1 MARSTQQVRHAR
13 RRRGRR
19 YLSLLLALSM
29 VAANVPGA
37 LPSALAEPA
46 PASAVQPAEPTSA
59 DLQQLVAPIALYP
72 DELVAQVLA
81 AATYPDQVVEADRW
95 LQQQHGIQG
104 EQLARQV
111 DAQPWDASVKAL
123 VQFPSVLANMDKNLS
138 WTSSLGDAYVNHQQ
152 DVMDAI
158 QTMRRRAHDAGNL
171 KTTSEQKVVE
181 EPSQITIEPA
191 NPAVVYVPQYDPW
204 LVYGPPVVAWPGWYP
219 YPGLFVA
226 EPGILFGI
234 GFGIGFF
241 GGFGWGWGHWGC
253 DWGHRTVVYNHNT
266 YVSHSRTFANRQT
279 FARERGDLGRGARGF
294 GSFHGAGDGRAP
306 GGFGRA
312 GDGHAAGGFGRAGD
326 GHAAGG
332 FGRAGGNH
340 TLGSYHG
347 PGASRPTAGFGG
359 GEHGVTAPRS
369 APEGHWGAFSG
380 FDHGG
385 ATRGLSQRGF
395 SSSGG
400 FHGGGGFGGGS
411 HGGGF
416 GGGHGGGGG
425 HR

>member
-1 MARSTQQVRHAR
+1 MARTTRRFRH
-13 RRRGRR
+13 GRR

-29 VAANVPGA
+29 VAANVPGG
-37 LPSALAEPA
+37 LTSARAELTP
-46 PASAVQPAEPTSA
+46 AVQPADPTSA

-72 DELVAQVLA
+72 DQLVAQVLA

-95 LQQQHGIQG
+95 LQEQHGLQG

-111 DAQPWDASVKAL
+111 DAQPWDPSVKAL

-138 WTSSLGDAYVNHQQ
+138 WTSALGDAYVNHQQ

-181 EPSQITIEPA
+181 DGSEVAIEPA
-191 NPAVVYVPQYDPW
+191 NPQVVYVPQYDPW

-219 YPGLFVA
+219 YPGLFIA
-226 EPGILFGI
+226 EPGIVFGVGLGI
-234 GFGIGFF
+234 GFL

-253 DWGHRTVVYNHNT
+253 DWGHRTVVFNHNT
-266 YVSHSRTFANRQT
+266 FVSHSRTFANRQT
-279 FARERGDLGRGARGF
+279 FAHERGDLGRGARGF
-294 GSFHGAGDGRAP
+294 GSFHGARDGGARDGRAP

-312 GDGHAAGGFGRAGD
+312 GGD
-326 GHAAGG
+326 
-332 FGRAGGNH
+332 R

-347 PGASRPTAGFGG
+347 PGGSRPTAGFGG
-359 GEHGVTAPRS
+359 GEHAFSVPRS

-385 ATRGLSQRGF
+385 ATRGLSQRG
-395 SSSGG
+395 SSSFGG
-400 FHGGGGFGGGS
+400 FHGGGFGGGF
-411 HGGGF
+411 HGGG

-425 HR
+425 RR

>member
-1 MARSTQQVRHAR
+1 MARTTRRFRH
-13 RRRGRR
+13 GRR

-29 VAANVPGA
+29 VAANVPGG
-37 LPSALAEPA
+37 LTSARAEPA
-46 PASAVQPAEPTSA
+46 PASAVQPADPTSA

-72 DELVAQVLA
+72 DQLVAQVLA

-95 LQQQHGIQG
+95 LQEQHGLQG

-111 DAQPWDASVKAL
+111 DAQPWDPSVKAL

-138 WTSSLGDAYVNHQQ
+138 WTSALGDAYVNHQQ

-181 EPSQITIEPA
+181 DGSEVAIEPA
-191 NPAVVYVPQYDPW
+191 NPQVVYVPQYDPW

-219 YPGLFVA
+219 YPGLFIA
-226 EPGILFGI
+226 EPGIVFGVGLGI
-234 GFGIGFF
+234 GFL

-253 DWGHRTVVYNHNT
+253 DWGHRTVVFNHNT
-266 YVSHSRTFANRQT
+266 FVSHSRTFANRQT
-279 FARERGDLGRGARGF
+279 FAHERGDLGRGARGF
-294 GSFHGAGDGRAP
+294 GSFHGARDGGARDGRAP

-312 GDGHAAGGFGRAGD
+312 GGD
-326 GHAAGG
+326 
-332 FGRAGGNH
+332 R

-347 PGASRPTAGFGG
+347 PGGSRPTAGFGG
-359 GEHGVTAPRS
+359 GEHAFSVPRS

-385 ATRGLSQRGF
+385 ATRGLSQRG
-395 SSSGG
+395 SSSFGG
-400 FHGGGGFGGGS
+400 FHGGGFGGGF
-411 HGGGF
+411 HGGG

-425 HR
+425 RR

>member
-1 MARSTQQVRHAR
+1 MARTTRRFRH
-13 RRRGRR
+13 GRR

-29 VAANVPGA
+29 VAANVPGG
-37 LPSALAEPA
+37 LTSARAEPA
-46 PASAVQPAEPTSA
+46 PASAVQPTDPTSA

-72 DELVAQVLA
+72 DQLVAQVLA

-95 LQQQHGIQG
+95 LQEQHGLQG
-104 EQLARQV
+104 EQLARRV
-111 DAQPWDASVKAL
+111 DAQPWDPSVKAL

-138 WTSSLGDAYVNHQQ
+138 WTSALGDAYVNHQQ

-181 EPSQITIEPA
+181 DGSEVAIEPA
-191 NPAVVYVPQYDPW
+191 NPQVVYVPQYDPW

-219 YPGLFVA
+219 YPGLFIA
-226 EPGILFGI
+226 EPGIVFGVGLGI
-234 GFGIGFF
+234 GFL

-253 DWGHRTVVYNHNT
+253 DWGHRTVVFNHNT
-266 YVSHSRTFANRQT
+266 FVSHSRTFANRQT
-279 FARERGDLGRGARGF
+279 FAHERGDLGRGARGF
-294 GSFHGAGDGRAP
+294 GSFHGARDGGARDGRAP

-312 GDGHAAGGFGRAGD
+312 GGD
-326 GHAAGG
+326 
-332 FGRAGGNH
+332 R

-347 PGASRPTAGFGG
+347 PGGSRPTAGFGG
-359 GEHGVTAPRS
+359 GEHAFSVPRS

-385 ATRGLSQRGF
+385 ATRGLSQRG
-395 SSSGG
+395 SSSFGG
-400 FHGGGGFGGGS
+400 FHGGGFGGGF
-411 HGGGF
+411 HGGG

-425 HR
+425 RR